1 MTPLRVA
8 LALLLVCALA
18 AWQVSV
24 IPQSL
29 MEMAVG
35 ASLVP
40 AGVVAG
46 LSLVSAAYAL
56 SAWRGRQSDESLEPE
71 HAALPGSTGRLLSLL
86 AGGAL
91 FMLLVVPLGFVLPA
105 TLCGMCI
112 ARAFGAPLGGK
123 SLLICGTIAAVFWLV
138 FARLLGVGLGPAFA
152 PLGL

>member
-8 LALLLVCALA
+8 LALLLVCAVA

-29 MEMAVG
+29 MEMTVG

-46 LSLVSAAYAL
+46 LSLAGACYAL
-56 SAWRGRQSDESLEPE
+56 SAWRGHQPDESLNPE
-71 HAALPGSTGRLLSLL
+71 QTALPGSLARLLSLL

-105 TLCGMCI
+105 ALCGMCI
-112 ARAFGAPLGGK
+112 ARAFDAPLGGK
-123 SLLICGTIAAVFWLV
+123 SLLICGAIAAVFWLV

-152 PLGL
+152 PLGI